1 MKQFSLL
8 FIFVVTNILS
18 LMAQGGITQADIK
31 ALSDDLNK
39 QANKKAFINAISNN
53 DIKKLAFNRV
63 NADKV
68 NSFINTR
75 VETQGITDQ
84 KSSGRCWM
92 FTGLNILRAKS
103 ITEYGLGE
111 FQFSQNYL
119 FFYDQLEKAN
129 LFYEA
134 MIETAHLPLDDRKV
148 EWLLK
153 SPIND
158 GGQWTGLVNLVE
170 KYGLVPSYAMPETY
184 HSNNTSMMGRL
195 IKRKLRENGMALRN
209 AVASKTSAA
218 AIRNLKLEKL
228 SEIYRILAYCL
239 GEPPADFVW
248 QYKGKD
254 GVSKAETYTPMR
266 FAKEVVKV
274 NFSGYVM
281 LMNDPTRAYYKL
293 YEIEMDRHVQDG
305 DNWKYINLPID
316 KIKDFAMASLK
327 DNNGM
332 YFSCDVGKQ
341 LDSDKGRLDINNYD
355 YDALFD
361 MQFGMNKTERVT
373 TYESGSSHGMALMG
387 VNILEDGTAD
397 KWLLENSWGM
407 KGDKGHLVMTDEW
420 FNEYMF
426 RLVIHKRYLDADAAK
441 VLEQKPIILP
451 PWDPMFEADK

>member
-1 MKQFSLL
+1 MRRFSLL
-8 FIFVVTNILS
+8 LLFLAAIGGMNVQ
-18 LMAQGGITQADIK
+18 AQGLKPADID
-31 ALSDDLNK
+31 AMSSALNK
-39 QANKKAFINAISNN
+39 QANKVAFINAISNN
-53 DIKKLAFNRV
+53 NIKKLALSEV
-63 NADKV
+63 NKDKV

-75 VETQGITDQ
+75 VETKGISNQ

-103 ITEYGLGE
+103 IQAYGLDA

-129 LFYEA
+129 MFYEG
-134 MIETAHLPLDDRKV
+134 MIETAMLPLNDRKV

-170 KYGLVPSYAMPETY
+170 KYGLVPKSAMPETY
-184 HSNNTSMMGRL
+184 QSENTAMMGKL

-209 AVASKTSAA
+209 AVASKTSAK
-218 AIRNLKLEKL
+218 AIQALKIEKL

-239 GEPPADFVW
+239 GEPPHEFVW
-248 QYKGKD
+248 QYKGKE

-266 FAKEVVKV
+266 FAKEVAKV
-274 NFSGYVM
+274 DFTGYVM
-281 LMNDPTRAYYKL
+281 LMNDPTRDYYKL
-293 YEIEMDRHVQDG
+293 YEIEKDRHVQEG
-305 DNWKYINLPID
+305 DNWKYINLPVEA
-316 KIKDFAMASLK
+316 IKTFAIASLK

-341 LDSDKGRLDINNYD
+341 LESAKGRLDVNTYN
-355 YDALFD
+355 YDALFG
-361 MQFGMNKTERVT
+361 MPFGMDKKMRIATF
-373 TYESGSSHGMALMG
+373 ESGSSHGMALMG
-387 VNILEDGTAD
+387 VNVLADGKAD

-426 RLVIHKRYLDADAAK
+426 RLVIHKRYLDSDAAK

-451 PWDPMFEADK
+451 PWDPMFKADK